1 MRKRT
6 IHKAAAALTALALCA
21 GVLTGCGGAASS
33 TTASSTAGS
42 AASSE
47 VSGEEADELAA
58 KNVADLIDAIYVQ
71 ERTDDTDAQC
81 EAAKAAW
88 DALTDAQKE
97 LVEGE
102 EADPDYFG
110 RDTGDASKDDSRNQD
125 DIGENELLVVSF
137 GTSFNDSRVKD
148 IKGIEDALQAAYPD
162 WSVRRAFT
170 AQIIINHVQARDDEK
185 IDNMQQALDRAVANG
200 VKNLVVQPTHLMHGA
215 EYDEM
220 NELLDQYKDKFEG
233 IAVAEP
239 LLGEVGDDAT
249 VINADKEAVAKAITA
264 EAVKTAGYDDVA
276 AAAEDGTAF
285 VFMGHG
291 TAHVAK
297 VSYSQM
303 QTTMETLGYTNVFV
317 GTVEGEPEDT
327 SCEAVI
333 EKVKEAGFTKVVL
346 RPLMVVA
353 GDHANNDMAGDDE
366 DSWLSQFKAADCFD
380 SVDTQIAGLGE
391 IGDVQQIYI
400 DHTQAAIDSLNG

>member
-110 RDTGDASKDDSRNQD
+110 RDTGDASKTATICTPACLN
-125 DIGENELLVVSF
+125 
-137 GTSFNDSRVKD
+137 SRV
-148 IKGIEDALQAAYPD
+148 AA
-162 WSVRRAFT
+162 RL
-170 AQIIINHVQARDDEK
+170 INGH
-185 IDNMQQALDRAVANG
+185 IS
-200 VKNLVVQPTHLMHGA
+200 T
-215 EYDEM
+215 
-220 NELLDQYKDKFEG
+220 
-233 IAVAEP
+233 
-239 LLGEVGDDAT
+239 
-249 VINADKEAVAKAITA
+249 
-264 EAVKTAGYDDVA
+264 KTAKWGQKAPQKCQSGGKKCPRNLD
-276 AAAEDGTAF
+276 
-285 VFMGHG
+285 
-291 TAHVAK
+291 
-297 VSYSQM
+297 
-303 QTTMETLGYTNVFV
+303 TTK
-317 GTVEGEPEDT
+317 
-327 SCEAVI
+327 S
-333 EKVKEAGFTKVVL
+333 
-346 RPLMVVA
+346 
-353 GDHANNDMAGDDE
+353 
-366 DSWLSQFKAADCFD
+366 
-380 SVDTQIAGLGE
+380 GLK
-391 IGDVQQIYI
+391 
-400 DHTQAAIDSLNG
+400 